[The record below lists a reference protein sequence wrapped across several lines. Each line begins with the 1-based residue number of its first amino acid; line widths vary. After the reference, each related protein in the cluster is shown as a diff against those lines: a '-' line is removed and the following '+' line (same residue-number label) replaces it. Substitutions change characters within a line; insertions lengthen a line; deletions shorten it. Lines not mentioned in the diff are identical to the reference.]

1 MRFVVDPVLAASH
14 SLIAA
19 LLSTDAHGLVDGE
32 HENLTIADLARL
44 GRLQNRIGRG
54 LHGAVGQD
62 DLQFQ
67 LGQKIHCVLA
77 PAVDFGVTL
86 LAPETLDLG
95 DRHAF
100 DAHACKRFLDVFEL
114 KRLDYGLNF
123 FHQFPPLVRVRILEN
138 RLGPV
143 NRKSTLT
150 TSRHRRSGS
159 QHTVYMRRNS
169 SRYATA
175 ALATR
180 NLMHNDLWGNRLD
193 MMRLNLRWQKTGPHH
208 AVICSDW

>member
-1 MRFVVDPVLAASH
+1 MWFGVGAVLGGVH
-14 SLIAA
+14 SLIAP
-19 LLSTDAHGLVDGE
+19 LPRTDAHGLVDGQY
-32 HENLTIADLARL
+32 ENLAIADLARL
-44 GRLQNRIGRG
+44 GRLQDRIDRG

-100 DAHACKRFLDVFEL
+100 DAHACERFLDVFEL
-114 KRLDYGLNF
+114 ERLDYGLNF

-138 RLGPV
+138 RLETV

-150 TSRHRRSGS
+150 TTRHRRSGS
-159 QHTVYMRRNS
+159 RHTVSMRRIS
-169 SRYATA
+169 SRYARA
-175 ALATR
+175 LLAT
-180 NLMHNDLWGNRLD
+180 
-193 MMRLNLRWQKTGPHH
+193 LN
-208 AVICSDW
+208 